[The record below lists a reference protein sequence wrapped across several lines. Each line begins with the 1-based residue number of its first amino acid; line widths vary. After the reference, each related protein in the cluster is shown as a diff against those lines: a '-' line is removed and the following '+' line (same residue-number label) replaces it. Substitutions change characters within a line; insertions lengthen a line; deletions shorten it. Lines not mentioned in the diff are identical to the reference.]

1 MAQVTKV
8 HGDFQPVLNMDA
20 REYTTGALN
29 AITSGATV
37 NPMGPKL
44 DFATITFTGSSTTG
58 TQILNTINTIQQLAT
73 VYMYEFTT
81 DTNDTLAV
89 AFYPTGAWGDVT
101 AAGSSTNQTL
111 DYQLTQVLGEAVTI
125 TATATFTG

>member
-1 MAQVTKV
+1 MAQVTRV
-8 HGDFQPVLNMDA
+8 HGDFQPVMNVDTP
-20 REYTTGALN
+20 EYTTGSVN
-29 AITSGATV
+29 AVTSGATV
-37 NPMGPKL
+37 NAMGPKL

-58 TQILNTINTIQQLAT
+58 AQIKATIDTIQQLAT

-101 AAGSSTNQTL
+101 ATGAGSL
-111 DYQLTQVLGEAVTI
+111 DAAITAAVEAVAI

>member
-1 MAQVTKV
+1 MAQVTRV
-8 HGDFQPVLNMDA
+8 HGDFDPVLNMDA
-20 REYTTGALN
+20 RAYTTGSVN
-29 AITSGATV
+29 EITSGATV
-37 NPMGPKL
+37 NAMGPKL
-44 DFATITFTGSSTTG
+44 DFATITFTGTGTTG

-73 VYMYEFTT
+73 IYMYEFTT

-101 AAGSSTNQTL
+101 ATGAGSL
-111 DYQLTQVLGEAVTI
+111 DAAITAVVEAVSI